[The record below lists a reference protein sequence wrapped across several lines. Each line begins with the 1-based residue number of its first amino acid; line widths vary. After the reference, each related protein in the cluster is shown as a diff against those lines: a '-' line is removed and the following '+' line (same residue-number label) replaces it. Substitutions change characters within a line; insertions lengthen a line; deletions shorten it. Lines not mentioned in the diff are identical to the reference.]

1 MSDKH
6 YLDKI
11 GLGYLWQKIKNT
23 IIKSASSRE
32 KSYSDGI
39 TTTEVT
45 LKNDNGDTVT
55 SFDVYAHGRDGRDG
69 FGIRAKGTLSSP
81 LELYDIKS
89 PEQGDCYLV
98 DGHLWVYNEN
108 NEWEDFGLLRGPQ
121 GDQGPKGDKGDDGE
135 AGPGSKTYIVATE
148 NNYVADKYFDEAM
161 CVNDLVI
168 DNGEIVPERNGNI
181 YRIISIEN
189 TEVSTEPIDFQWVE
203 TPITNITDSD
213 EVIIVSKTTDDI
225 YYIMFNS
232 KPSGSKG
239 LTAREINL
247 TVKDGVNT
255 IDETT
260 IQEIETLEGITDST
274 KFNFIFTGNKE
285 FQIKSKIE
293 DKYVYCN
300 TSAPVLIN
308 TTTYAKSNLF
318 TIDDTLNLL
327 KNISLDPNKYVGV
340 YKTNSDWR
348 SYALNSNGKLSNIN
362 GQQTMLFVKRV
373 KSTASTNLKRA
384 YIDTDRYINITNNI
398 NNTFGYVYN
407 STYNSFATGAN
418 NTFTSNISV
427 KKLTEARRNKIYEI
441 TGIYFDYY
449 CDSTSSTD
457 DFVFNFVG
465 DLYRDNHYKGTID
478 ISRFVDISSGTNDTT
493 DVFAALVFNMKDN
506 AVLEDV
512 TTSTAVKFSWKHTT
526 GAKGLNAFSCGENTT
541 SNALSTHTEGEWT
554 TASGDYSHAEG
565 EYSVAYGEMSHAEG
579 EYTTAYGFASHAEGV
594 GTAAAGFASHAEGEH
609 TVTKNNNEHAE
620 GAYNVSHTNQSNT
633 KSGMTLHSIG
643 IGESEENRRNAV
655 EVMQNGDVYIKGV
668 GDYDGKTLSNAKSL
682 QKILGSGEIGD
693 SIKRIEVSDISKF
706 YYGFEDLSFYGLKP
720 EDIDKLL
727 DNKGEIEIT
736 VNLLPMFLNIMAGQD
751 ILKDVSSTF
760 PYNLLFKNSN
770 KTKFSTSNSEIQMLP
785 QNAEELRNLGEISML
800 CYDNL
805 EYLCSENP
813 FISDTSGLG
822 SYHLMGAGLGTYA
835 NAHIVFMNWV
845 LAQLYLPFC
854 NFEIPKC
861 FIKSKITANNVF
873 DLKLNTAYLISEN
886 KLGLVTLYDDVETL
900 DSAIL
905 KLFIMEGLSNSD
917 SSSSAPVTTSTFVNK
932 FIDAFK
938 SLALIGMRSC
948 MIDNLLKDIPQNNT
962 ITDMYDAIYYVIN
975 QYTILYKDEIEAYIS
990 KFGFSDLDEYLNAVY
1005 SCLYLAKFTLTL
1017 PSFEGFGGSGD
1028 SGSSGVDF
1036 GELQEAIS
1044 YMSTEIDPNNFETLR
1059 KSSFSVAGI
1068 NSGSDNIPIH
1078 VFFPEAGLSWIEPQI
1093 LFHVCNNIVYGN
1105 KAIVQDV
1112 EE

>member
-318 TIDDTLNLL
+318 TIDETLNLL

-727 DNKGEIEIT
+727 ANKGEIEIT
-736 VNLLPMFLNIMAGQD
+736 VNLLPVFMNLIAGYDFLEPTKND
-751 ILKDVSSTF
+751 F
-760 PYNLLFKNSN
+760 PHNLLFKISP
-770 KTKFSTSNSEIQMLP
+770 KTKFSTSECELQKLP
-785 QNAEELRNLGEISML
+785 STAEELYALCEYVYYQFENLGEMASQNKL
-800 CYDNL
+800 
-805 EYLCSENP
+805 
-813 FISDTSGLG
+813 FTTSYGYNQ
-822 SYHLMGAGLGTYA
+822 YHQMGCMIGALSNT
-835 NAHIVFMNWV
+835 HKIFFDWV
-845 LAQLYLPFC
+845 ASQLYLPFY

-861 FIKSKITANNVF
+861 FINTKIRAKNIFDLNLNTSFLVSDSKIGIA
-873 DLKLNTAYLISEN
+873 
-886 KLGLVTLYDDVETL
+886 TLYDDVETFKDYANTVNSL
-900 DSAIL
+900 EALKSSDIPGSSDTGSSSSSGSSDVSINHFELGKMIDALKTMGITSMRSYMMENLLNNVQTNNQITNLYEALYYVIEQYVNVLYPTEMLEYINKLGFGSKEEYLEIVGFAFEIIL
-905 KLFIMEGLSNSD
+905 STFPSFGNGFDVINTNINPSDPTSLLETGMFVTDFSLFLPEHGLSNIE
-917 SSSSAPVTTSTFVNK
+917 P
-932 FIDAFK
+932 
-938 SLALIGMRSC
+938 
-948 MIDNLLKDIPQNNT
+948 MILLHLCKI
-962 ITDMYDAIYYVIN
+962 IVYDDRMII
-975 QYTILYKDEIEAYIS
+975 QEIE
-990 KFGFSDLDEYLNAVY
+990 E
-1005 SCLYLAKFTLTL
+1005 
-1017 PSFEGFGGSGD
+1017 
-1028 SGSSGVDF
+1028 
-1036 GELQEAIS
+1036 
-1044 YMSTEIDPNNFETLR
+1044 
-1059 KSSFSVAGI
+1059 
-1068 NSGSDNIPIH
+1068 
-1078 VFFPEAGLSWIEPQI
+1078 
-1093 LFHVCNNIVYGN
+1093 
-1105 KAIVQDV
+1105 
-1112 EE
+1112 

>member
-23 IIKSASSRE
+23 IIKSASSKE

-121 GDQGPKGDKGDDGE
+121 GDQGPQGPKGDDGE
-135 AGPGSKTYIVATE
+135 AGPGSKTFIVATE

-189 TEVSTEPIDFQWVE
+189 TEVSTEPVEFHWVE

-232 KPSGSKG
+232 RPTGSKG

-260 IQEIETLEGITDST
+260 IQEVETLEGVTDST
-274 KFNFIFTGNKE
+274 KFNFIFTGDKE
-285 FQIKSKIE
+285 FQIKSKLVNE
-293 DKYVYCN
+293 YVYCN
-300 TSAPVLIN
+300 SGSAPVLIN
-308 TTTYAKSNLF
+308 TATYAKTNLF
-318 TIDDTLNLL
+318 TIDESLNLL
-327 KNISLDPNKYVGV
+327 KNISLENNKYVGV

-348 SYALNSNGKLSNIN
+348 AYVLNSNGKLSNIN
-362 GQQTMLFVKRV
+362 GQQTMLFVKKV
-373 KSTASTNLKRA
+373 KSSASTNLKRA

-427 KKLTEARRNKIYEI
+427 KKLTDSRRNKIYEI

-512 TTSTAVKFSWKHTT
+512 TTSTAVKYSWKHTT

-682 QKILGSGEIGD
+682 QKIVEDLKNKTVENKVLEI
-693 SIKRIEVSDISKF
+693 SDISRF
-706 YYGFEDLSFYGLKP
+706 YKAAEDLSYYGLTI
-720 EDIDKLL
+720 EDFGNAFDGTAPIEVIINVLPIMINLVFGEDVLT
-727 DNKGEIEIT
+727 DIEKGWI
-736 VNLLPMFLNIMAGQD
+736 LNW
-751 ILKDVSSTF
+751 F
-760 PYNLLFKNSN
+760 SN
-770 KTKFSTSNSEIQMLP
+770 KIKFSTSNCETQYIPTAKEMYEGLM
-785 QNAEELRNLGEISML
+785 SM
-800 CYDNL
+800 YDNGL
-805 EYLCSENP
+805 TTSMFDYSDNP
-813 FISDTSGLG
+813 LLKDTGNSTDRQFHSLG
-822 SYHLMGAGLGTYA
+822 VSLGTILEFTHTLLNWAVSQIFIPYFDFEVPRCFFTGRI
-835 NAHIVFMNWV
+835 NVSELWNLELIPTFMITDNKIGMVTFMNKSEM
-845 LAQLYLPFC
+845 YP
-854 NFEIPKC
+854 EI
-861 FIKSKITANNVF
+861 ISTLVSNS
-873 DLKLNTAYLISEN
+873 LNS
-886 KLGLVTLYDDVETL
+886 
-900 DSAIL
+900 SS
-905 KLFIMEGLSNSD
+905 SNSD
-917 SSSSAPVTTSTFVNK
+917 LAIAVGLL
-932 FIDAFK
+932 K
-938 SLALIGMRSC
+938 SPAGLALEGMRSYI
-948 MIDNLLKDIPQNNT
+948 MESVLKGVNKNQDLTQILDVVKYVVNEYVRLYPQQ
-962 ITDMYDAIYYVIN
+962 ME
-975 QYTILYKDEIEAYIS
+975 QYALENGCS
-990 KFGFSDLDEYLNAVY
+990 SLDEYLELLGVIFNETQTFLELLFDFMGDKEDAILNY
-1005 SCLYLAKFTLTL
+1005 NN
-1017 PSFEGFGGSGD
+1017 PEGFPLAFSDSDLGGIRYFTSGIITNTYNA
-1028 SGSSGVDF
+1028 
-1036 GELQEAIS
+1036 AILWNLCK
-1044 YMSTEIDPNNFETLR
+1044 Y
-1059 KSSFSVAGI
+1059 
-1068 NSGSDNIPIH
+1068 
-1078 VFFPEAGLSWIEPQI
+1078 
-1093 LFHVCNNIVYGN
+1093 IVYN
-1105 KAIVQDV
+1105 QTVVVQEI